1 MASGSSITLFS
12 FLTNILRLKSRSVY
26 QKHIEDEQFDSLYV
40 PFMITKWCSMISGS
54 EMAEAISKI
63 QSTLDLLADNP
74 RAHYMLIMQTLPKV
88 DENPRWIFPKKK

>member
-40 PFMITKWCSMISGS
+40 PFMVTKWCSMISGV

-63 QSTLDLLADNP
+63 QSTLDLLSDDP